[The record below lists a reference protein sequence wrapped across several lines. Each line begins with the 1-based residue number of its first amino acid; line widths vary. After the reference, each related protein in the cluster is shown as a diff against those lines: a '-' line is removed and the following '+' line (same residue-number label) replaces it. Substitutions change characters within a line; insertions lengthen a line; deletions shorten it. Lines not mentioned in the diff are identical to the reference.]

1 MKTDDSDLTGLEAVK
16 AIAEQWRRDAL
27 VSVDNPGCLT
37 GKDLTQ
43 VLTYVQ
49 TCDRFAAL
57 CEEQLERGD
66 RTVRVLR
73 SLAEK
78 AINEWDE
85 ACKLEDRAK
94 NDVDHYMAAGR
105 VVAYS
110 EMLDTINS
118 ILPAA
123 FRVRHVKDGQGTD
136 NAD

>member
-1 MKTDDSDLTGLEAVK
+1 MTSDEELTGLEAVK
-16 AIAEQWRRDAL
+16 ATAEQWRRDAL
-27 VSVDNPGCLT
+27 VSVDNPGLLT

-43 VLTYVQ
+43 ILTYVQ
-49 TCDRFAAL
+49 TCDHFAEL
-57 CEEQLERGD
+57 CEEQMERGD
-66 RTVRVLR
+66 RTVRVLK

-78 AINEWDE
+78 AINEWNE

-94 NDVDHYMAAGR
+94 DDMDHAMACGR
-105 VVAYS
+105 ALAYS

-123 FRVRHVKDGQGTD
+123 FRVHHVKDGQGAD

>member
-16 AIAEQWRRDAL
+16 AIAEQWRREAL
-27 VSVDNPGCLT
+27 VSVSNPGCLT

-43 VLTYVQ
+43 VLTYAQ

-66 RTVRVLR
+66 RTVRVLKN
-73 SLAEK
+73 LAEK
-78 AINEWDE
+78 AINEWND
-85 ACKLEDRAK
+85 ANLLADRAK
-94 NDVDHYMAAGR
+94 DDTDHDIACGR
-105 VVAYS
+105 SLAYS

-123 FRVRHVKDGQGTD
+123 FRVRHVKDGKGTG

>member
-16 AIAEQWRRDAL
+16 AIAEQWRREAL
-27 VSVDNPGCLT
+27 VSVSNPGLLK

-43 VLTYVQ
+43 ILTYVQ

-57 CEEQLERGD
+57 CEEHLERGD
-66 RTVRVLR
+66 RTVRVLK

-78 AINEWDE
+78 AINEWNE
-85 ACKLEDRAK
+85 ACMLADRVK
-94 NDVDHYMAAGR
+94 NDTDHDMASGR
-105 VVAYS
+105 AQAYS

-123 FRVRHVKDGQGTD
+123 FRVHHVKDGK
-136 NAD
+136 